1 MPAAAPKRKA
11 VADGQAAK
19 KKPAAPRA
27 VVSATPAKQR
37 TLANAQA
44 LATATKIPGS
54 LAAEDEVIFKHFHV
68 FAQSH
73 TTTEEE
79 AQEPAGY
86 ESDGDGGNIC
96 AQPSS
101 HVLSSRLLTACCLHA
116 DEDSYDRFAGQKSHS
131 GSFAGFMTDKLTAE
145 QLGDVKPNSRSC
157 CPMPDCKGK
166 RFDGKDGDDSAFTQL
181 RVDDLIKECLEL
193 DYADGHVSERDMEC
207 WGCCTKGHVWGH
219 GNVSVSMCGHLGWR
233 IGDDY

>member
-11 VADGQAAK
+11 VDDGQTAK

-27 VVSATPAKQR
+27 VVSAAPAKQR

-54 LAAEDEVIFKHFHV
+54 LAAGDEVIFKHFHV
-68 FAQSH
+68 FAQSQ

-101 HVLSSRLLTACCLHA
+101 HVLSSRLLLTACCLHA
-116 DEDSYDRFAGQKSHS
+116 DEDSYDRFAGLKSHS
-131 GSFAGFMTDKLTAE
+131 GSFAGFLTDKLTSE
-145 QLGDVKPNSRSC
+145 QLGRDVKPNSRSC

-166 RFDGKDGDDSAFTQL
+166 RFGGDSAFMKL
-181 RVDDLIKECLEL
+181 GVDDLIKECLDL
-193 DYADGHVSERDMEC
+193 DYADGLVSERDMEC

-219 GNVSVSMCGHLGWR
+219 GGVSVTMCGHLGWR